1 MHAELDAIL
10 EVTPSVAALAKYA
23 EQGSIVE
30 LRGLVGPSS
39 AGTVRIYKDSKL
51 NSYVEM
57 PRASIVHADKVEDDR
72 AGRIRVY
79 VLGSTPVTVVRIAS
93 TATTAGG
100 IRPANSPSRQ
110 VTDISGSDQCADAQ
124 FRYALFTTLLP
135 IAKAIDGVLGTDLGG
150 ACTEQIDEASEVG
163 DAYC

>member
-30 LRGLVGPSS
+30 LRGLVGPSNP
-39 AGTVRIYKDSKL
+39 GTVRIYKDSKL
-51 NSYVEM
+51 DSYVEM

-100 IRPANSPSRQ
+100 IRPANSSSRQ
-110 VTDISGSDQCADAQ
+110 VTGDLRGDRCADARDQ
-124 FRYALFTTLLP
+124 SALFTALLP
-135 IAKAIDGVLGTDLGG
+135 LAKAVDNVLGTDLEG
-150 ACTEQIDEASEVG
+150 ACAYQINEAAESV